1 MAIHDQIVARR
12 RFASIPGFLMLY
24 DYIDSPDAQEALCRL
39 VEMAR
44 ERGILVR
51 DSSHGEVLALTFAPH
66 GTAHPAVMV
75 CKHWLTLYR
84 GPEPEPRRIGSV
96 GDIPPYLF

>member
-1 MAIHDQIVARR
+1 M
-12 RFASIPGFLMLY
+12 Y
-24 DYIDSPDAQEALCRL
+24 DYINSPDAQEALNRL
-39 VEMAR
+39 VEMVR

-51 DSSHGEVLALTFAPH
+51 DSSHGEVLALTFLPH

-84 GPEPEPRRIGSV
+84 GSKPEPKRIRSV
-96 GDIPPYLF
+96 VDLPVWCNKAAEVGESAKQGQCERLLPQ